1 MKSFKAYYPEH
12 KVLEEKNWAK
22 MALSLMGAG
31 LAAAHGQQAY
41 SNHTPAYSQ
50 PATTTALKVSDNEI
64 FKQLVKHEGYKQHVY
79 KDTKGIPT
87 VGIGFNLNDKNNQ
100 RLLVK
105 YGITSKDLKKGLSDI
120 QIKQLYKESV
130 SKAIKDAK
138 LFVSNFD
145 KLPSNVQLAFIDLS
159 FNLGSHKLNQFVKF
173 KNALLANN
181 YKLAAHHLKDSAWY
195 NQVGH
200 RGIDLVNKI
209 KNAS

>member
-31 LAAAHGQQAY
+31 FAAAHGQQAY

-100 RLLVK
+100 RLLV
-105 YGITSKDLKKGLSDI
+105 
-120 QIKQLYKESV
+120 
-130 SKAIKDAK
+130 
-138 LFVSNFD
+138 
-145 KLPSNVQLAFIDLS
+145 
-159 FNLGSHKLNQFVKF
+159 
-173 KNALLANN
+173 
-181 YKLAAHHLKDSAWY
+181 
-195 NQVGH
+195 
-200 RGIDLVNKI
+200 
-209 KNAS
+209 